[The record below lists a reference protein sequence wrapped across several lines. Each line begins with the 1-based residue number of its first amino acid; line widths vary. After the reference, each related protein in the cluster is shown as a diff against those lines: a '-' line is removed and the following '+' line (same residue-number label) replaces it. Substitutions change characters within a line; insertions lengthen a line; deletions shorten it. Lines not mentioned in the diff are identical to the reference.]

1 MSVPRATNL
10 LSDDGDLPMTRTVL
24 SSLLATA
31 ALLSVTAIGAA
42 SAKPTPG
49 SPAVSF
55 DASLT
60 ASIMP
65 GTAAAGQDGAD
76 RRIKTAY
83 TLIEMLP
90 TKPGGKRPRLKGNRN
105 PKVLMRRYTAPG
117 K

>member
-1 MSVPRATNL
+1 
-10 LSDDGDLPMTRTVL
+10 MTRTIL
-24 SSLLATA
+24 SSLVATA
-31 ALLSVTAIGAA
+31 ALLSVTAVGAA

-55 DASLT
+55 DAPLA

-65 GTAAAGQDGAD
+65 GTAIGGQDGAE

-90 TKPGGKRPRLKGNRN
+90 PRHSKRPRLKGNRN